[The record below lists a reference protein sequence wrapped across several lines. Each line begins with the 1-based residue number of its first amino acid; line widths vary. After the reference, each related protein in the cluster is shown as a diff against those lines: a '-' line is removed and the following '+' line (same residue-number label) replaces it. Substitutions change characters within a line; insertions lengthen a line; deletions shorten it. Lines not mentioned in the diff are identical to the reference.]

1 MIFMKNKKGFVFV
14 ETIIVLVIL
23 LTSLILLY
31 TSYDSLI
38 SNMKRNARNDDPAF
52 MYRTYV
58 IKSFLNELRDDNG
71 NLVLDNMKQ
80 NGEIYYLN
88 SQSKEISYQGSSFP
102 KTKLSFFSTLYSEY
116 NINTMFL
123 IKASY
128 IDKITQSSKIR
139 EDQKRYLKK
148 LDNKDLNE
156 WYLVVEYSEKI
167 DGSQCDYNFV
177 NSYSVTKENGTREK
191 TCLFYYSSMKI

>member
-102 KTKLSFFSTLYSEY
+102 KTKLSFF
-116 NINTMFL
+116 
-123 IKASY
+123 
-128 IDKITQSSKIR
+128 
-139 EDQKRYLKK
+139 
-148 LDNKDLNE
+148 
-156 WYLVVEYSEKI
+156 
-167 DGSQCDYNFV
+167 
-177 NSYSVTKENGTREK
+177 
-191 TCLFYYSSMKI
+191 